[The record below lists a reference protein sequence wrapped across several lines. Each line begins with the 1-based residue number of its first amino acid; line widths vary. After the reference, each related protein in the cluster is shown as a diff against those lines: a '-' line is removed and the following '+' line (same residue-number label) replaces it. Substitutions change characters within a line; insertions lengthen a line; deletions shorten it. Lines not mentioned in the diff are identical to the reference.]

1 MTNDELK
8 TKVRML
14 FENGFNQG
22 DYSLVEELIHS
33 NYVDHSTMPAPA
45 PGIEGFK
52 KRIVSLRKTF
62 PDVNFRVD
70 DIFVD
75 GNKVALRWTVRG
87 TDTGG
92 FRDGPPSGKEVLVTG
107 INIEYI
113 FDGKII
119 DHWSSPDNLGMLQQ
133 LGVIPRLG

>member
-1 MTNDELK
+1 MSKDELLR
-8 TKVRML
+8 KVRLL
-14 FENGFNQG
+14 FENGFNKG
-22 DYSLVEELIHS
+22 DYSLADELLHPDYI
-33 NYVDHSTMPAPA
+33 DHSTLPSPA
-45 PGIEGFK
+45 PGVEGFK
-52 KRIVSLRKTF
+52 KRIAALRKTF
-62 PDVNFRVD
+62 PDAIFSVD

-75 GNKVALRWTVRG
+75 GNKIGLRWTVRG

-92 FRDGPPSGKEVLVTG
+92 FRDRPPSGKQVIING

-133 LGVIPRLG
+133 LGVIPM